1 MGLGGTAKKLQKVA
15 NMAEDLYARLNDL
28 REELAMLRET
38 VEQTNT
44 DVEQIRYEQQVN
56 RALLERMAEQQ
67 GIDVNETLERV
78 STDISNQ
85 APPTSEQDQ
94 ERGRERRQGES
105 REQGQ
110 RRQSGQGTASGSSP
124 DRRSRNG

>member
-15 NMAEDLYARLNDL
+15 NMAEDLYSKLNDL

-44 DVEQIRYEQQVN
+44 DVKQIRHEQQVN
-56 RALLERMAEQQ
+56 RALLERLAEQQ

-78 STDISNQ
+78 SPETRQPSPEQ
-85 APPTSEQDQ
+85 GREQDGQ
-94 ERGRERRQGES
+94 RQQDQWDQQGQQGRGR
-105 REQGQ
+105 
-110 RRQSGQGTASGSSP
+110 QGTTSGTSQT
-124 DRRSRNG
+124 DRTPQNE